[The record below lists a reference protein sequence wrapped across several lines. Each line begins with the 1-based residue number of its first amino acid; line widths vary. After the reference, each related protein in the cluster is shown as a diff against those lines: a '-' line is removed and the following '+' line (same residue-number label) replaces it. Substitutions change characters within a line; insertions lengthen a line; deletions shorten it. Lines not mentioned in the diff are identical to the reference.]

1 MSERKIKKIV
11 RFLKDRYGKDIDNN
25 PVKKGELFELLIGT
39 VLSQRTRDENSE
51 KATENLFS
59 VVKKPEDMI
68 KLPNKKLEKLI
79 RPSGFFKVKAKR
91 IKQISKIILEDY
103 KGKVPRTR
111 EELLKLP
118 GVGYKTSD
126 IVLSYGY
133 GVPTIAVDVHVEV
146 CSKRLGLVRKK
157 ARYEEIRETLE
168 DLIPQ
173 KDRYIINLG
182 FVNFGK
188 EICITRK
195 PRCHICPLNSICDYY
210 AELRNVSNP

>member
-11 RFLKDRYGKDIDNN
+11 RFLKGRYGKDIDNN
-25 PVKKGELFELLIGT
+25 PVKKGELFKLLIGT

-68 KLPNKKLEKLI
+68 KLSNKKLEKLI

-111 EELLKLP
+111 EELLKLL

-195 PRCHICPLNSICDYY
+195 PRCHICPLNNICDYY